1 VEKLAY
7 RIPEAV
13 EASGLGR
20 TTLYQAIA
28 TGELEAIKV
37 GTRRLITRDA
47 LVAFLDRHRAT
58 ADDAT

>member
-7 RIPEAV
+7 QINEAV

-20 TTLYQAIA
+20 TTLYAAIA
-28 TGELEAIKV
+28 AGELETIKV

-47 LVAFLDRHRAT
+47 LLDFLERHRD
-58 ADDAT
+58 ADVGA